1 MSLFKKAEAQA
12 DRLKMY
18 VYGEAGT
25 GKTVTSLQ
33 FPKPAVIDA
42 EKGTKLYGKFFDF
55 DRLEASDP
63 KEVLRAIEE
72 LIENPNG
79 YKTFVIDPITPIYEK
94 IIDSHLTRLKLKS
107 GNPSY
112 QLQPKDWRPINAEVK
127 NLIDRLLAL
136 DMNIIVTAQSSALYS
151 QEEFMKVLGTKPDG
165 PKKLPH
171 MFDVVLEL
179 KKEKQ
184 GDKEVFMARTEKDR
198 TNTLPSTF
206 LFSYQ
211 SFVEFVGIEGLERDP
226 IAFDQKKKL
235 NENVG
240 RNTEITYNK
249 QKIKTAGIT
258 AKQLTELEKLIAIV
272 GQDKVENI
280 LKDDYFVD
288 SLLDLKESE
297 ADLLLKDMLEKSKE
311 KK

>member
-1 MSLFKKAEAQA
+1 MSLFKKAEEQA

-25 GKTVTSLQ
+25 GKTITSLQ

-42 EKGTKLYGKFFDF
+42 EKGTKLYGKYFDF
-55 DRLEASDP
+55 DRIETNDP
-63 KEVLRAIEE
+63 KDVLRAIEE

-79 YKTFVIDPITPIYEK
+79 YKTFVIDPITPVYEK
-94 IIDSHLTRLKLKS
+94 IVDQHLTRLKTKT

-112 QLQPKDWRPINAEVK
+112 VLQPKDWRPINAEVK
-127 NLIDRLLAL
+127 NLIDRLLSL
-136 DMNIIVTAQSSALYS
+136 DMNVIVTAQSSTLYS

-184 GDKEVFMARTEKDR
+184 GDKDVFIARTEKDR
-198 TNTLPSTF
+198 TNTLPASF
-206 LFSYQ
+206 VFSYQ
-211 SFVEFVGIEGLERDP
+211 SFVEYAGIEGLEREP
-226 IAFDQKKKL
+226 VAFDQKKKL

-240 RNTEITYNK
+240 RNNEITYNK

-258 AKQLTELEKLIAIV
+258 AKQLAELEKLIAIV

-297 ADLLLKDMLEKSKE
+297 ADLLLKDMLEQSKD

>member
-33 FPKPAVIDA
+33 FPKPAVVDA

-55 DRLEASDP
+55 DRIESSDP
-63 KEVLRAIEE
+63 KVVLHAIEE

-94 IIDSHLTRLKLKS
+94 IVEGHLTRLKLKS

-112 QLQPKDWRPINAEVK
+112 TLQPKDWRPINAEVK
-127 NLIDRLLAL
+127 NLIDRLLSL
-136 DMNIIVTAQSSALYS
+136 DMNIIVTAQSSMLYS

-179 KKEKQ
+179 TKKKD
-184 GDKEVFMARTEKDR
+184 GDKDKFIARTEKDR

-206 LFSYQ
+206 EFSYQ
-211 SFVEFVGIEGLERDP
+211 SFVEYVGIEGLERDP
-226 IAFDQKKKL
+226 VAFDQKKKL
-235 NENVG
+235 NESVG
-240 RNTEITYNK
+240 RTTEITYNK

-258 AKQLTELEKLIAIV
+258 AKQLAEIEKFIEKV
-272 GQDKVENI
+272 GQDAIENS
-280 LKDDYFVD
+280 LKDDYYVD

-297 ADLLLKDMLEKSKE
+297 AALLLKDLQEHDKN